1 MTHEVAATSTQVV
14 MGYSFWIA
22 TGIFL
27 IAYAVIVSEK
37 IHKTI
42 IAIFGAGLMLVL
54 KILEQHEAFHVE
66 EFGID
71 WNVIFLLISMM
82 VIINLMRP
90 TGVFEYIAIKSAKLG
105 KGEPFRIMVIFAVV
119 TAVLSALLD
128 NVTTVLLIVPVTILI
143 ADALQVDAMP
153 YLLSCAMASNIG
165 GTATLIGDP
174 PNIMIASKAQ
184 LNFMDFIYHLAPVV
198 IVIMVFYVLA
208 IKLIWGKKLK
218 TKDELKTRIMAMSE
232 NEAIK
237 DPVMLKK
244 SLFVLALV
252 LTGFVF
258 HGVLHF
264 QPATVALFGA
274 GLLLLLS
281 KTHEPHH
288 ILADVEWPTIFFFM
302 GLFIIIGGVVKV
314 GLIKWMSVQVLEITQ
329 GNMFATSMV
338 VMWFSA
344 FASAFIDNIP
354 YVATMNPLIV
364 DMAKQLWPDLSGLSL
379 LHHADLMPLWWSLA
393 LRRLP
398 RRKRNGNRR
407 IRKCYCSR
415 NVGETRQTDIV
426 REVHA
431 LRNADD
437 DHDCG
442 YCNNICLAEILC
454 TEDIASHTQRNEKRA
469 GGRECHSPFLLFI
482 SAYTAPSG

>member
-1 MTHEVAATSTQVV
+1 MTTEAVTAAQPFV
-14 MGYSFWIA
+14 MDTAFWTA
-22 TGIFL
+22 TVIFL
-27 IAYAVIVSEK
+27 LAYAIIISEK

-54 KILEQHEAFHVE
+54 KILEQHEAFHLE

-105 KGEPFRIMVIFAVV
+105 KGEPFRIMAIFAVV

-128 NVTTVLLIVPVTILI
+128 NVTTVLLITPVTLLI
-143 ADALQVDAMP
+143 ADALDVDPIP
-153 YLLSCAMASNIG
+153 YLLSCAFASNIG

-184 LNFMDFIYHLAPVV
+184 LNFMDFIYHLAPIV
-198 IVIMVFYVLA
+198 IVMMVVYIVV
-208 IKLIWGKKLK
+208 IKLIWGKKLI
-218 TKDELKTRIMAMSE
+218 TRDELKQRIMNMNE
-232 NEAIK
+232 NDAIK
-237 DPVMLKK
+237 DPVMLTK
-244 SLFVLALV
+244 SLVVLGIV

-288 ILADVEWPTIFFFM
+288 ILAEVEWPTIFFFM
-302 GLFIIIGGVVKV
+302 GLFIIVGGVVKV
-314 GLIKWMSVQVLEITQ
+314 GLIKWMSLQILDLTQ

-338 VMWFSA
+338 IMWFSA
-344 FASAFIDNIP
+344 FASAIVDNIP

-364 DMAKQLWPDLSGLSL
+364 DMARQLWPDLSGVQL
-379 LHHADLMPLWWSLA
+379 LQHPDLMPVWWSLA
-393 LRRLP
+393 LGACLGG
-398 RRKRNGNRR
+398 NGSA
-407 IRKCYCSR
+407 IGASA
-415 NVGETRQTDIV
+415 NVIV
-426 REVHA
+426 VGMSEKAGKKISFMKFMAYGMPIMILTVFMA
-431 LRNADD
+431 TIYVWLR
-437 DHDCG
+437 
-442 YCNNICLAEILC
+442 YYVLKI
-454 TEDIASHTQRNEKRA
+454 
-469 GGRECHSPFLLFI
+469 
-482 SAYTAPSG
+482 

>member
-1 MTHEVAATSTQVV
+1 MTHEAATATTQVV
-14 MGYSFWIA
+14 MGPSFWIA
-22 TGIFL
+22 TAVFL

-42 IAIFGAGLMLVL
+42 VAIFGAGIMLVL

-66 EFGID
+66 EFGVD

-105 KGEPFRIMVIFAVV
+105 KGEPFRIMAIFAVV
-119 TAVLSALLD
+119 TAVLSAFLD

-143 ADALQVDAMP
+143 ADALQVDAIP
-153 YLLSCAMASNIG
+153 YLISCALASNIG

-184 LNFMDFIYHLAPVV
+184 LDFMAFIYHLGPVV
-198 IVIMVFYVLA
+198 VVTMVFYVIA
-208 IKLIWGKKLK
+208 IKLIWGKQLK
-218 TKDELKTRIMAMSE
+218 TKEELKQRIMAMNE

-244 SLFVLALV
+244 SLFVLAMV

-288 ILADVEWPTIFFFM
+288 ILAEVEWPTIFFFM

-314 GLIKWMSVQVLEITQ
+314 GLIKWMSIKVLEITQ
-329 GNMFATSMV
+329 GNLFATSMV

-364 DMAKQLWPDLSGLSL
+364 DMAKQLWPDLSGIQL

-393 LRRLP
+393 LGACLGGNGTAIGASANVIVVGMSEKLG
-398 RRKRNGNRR
+398 KRISFGRFMLYGMPMM
-407 IRKCYCSR
+407 IMTVIISTLY
-415 NVGETRQTDIV
+415 VW
-426 REVHA
+426 
-431 LRNADD
+431 LR
-437 DHDCG
+437 
-442 YCNNICLAEILC
+442 YYVLKI
-454 TEDIASHTQRNEKRA
+454 
-469 GGRECHSPFLLFI
+469 
-482 SAYTAPSG
+482 

>member
-1 MTHEVAATSTQVV
+1 MTEELNASTQVV

-42 IAIFGAGLMLVL
+42 VAIFGAAVMLIL

-90 TGVFEYIAIKSAKLG
+90 TGVFEYIAIKSAKWG
-105 KGEPFRIMVIFAVV
+105 KGEPFRILVIFAVV

-153 YLLSCAMASNIG
+153 YLISCALASNIG

-184 LNFMDFIYHLAPVV
+184 LNFMDFIYHLSPVV
-198 IVIMVFYVLA
+198 IVIMVFYVFA
-208 IKLIWGKKLK
+208 IKLIWGRKLK
-218 TKDELKTRIMAMSE
+218 TKEELKTRIMAMNE

-244 SLFVLALV
+244 SLFVLAMV

-258 HGVLHF
+258 HGALHF

-288 ILADVEWPTIFFFM
+288 ILAEVEWPTIFFFM

-314 GLIKWMSVQVLEITQ
+314 GLIKWMSVQVLAITQ

-364 DMAKQLWPDLSGLSL
+364 DMAKQLWPDLSGTQL
-379 LHHADLMPLWWSLA
+379 LHHVDLMPVWWSLA
-393 LRRLP
+393 LGACLGGNGTAIGASANVIVVGMSEKLG
-398 RRKRNGNRR
+398 KRISFGKFMLYGMPMMVMTV
-407 IRKCYCSR
+407 IISTVY
-415 NVGETRQTDIV
+415 VW
-426 REVHA
+426 
-431 LRNADD
+431 LR
-437 DHDCG
+437 
-442 YCNNICLAEILC
+442 YYVLKI
-454 TEDIASHTQRNEKRA
+454 
-469 GGRECHSPFLLFI
+469 
-482 SAYTAPSG
+482 